1 VIKISFS
8 AERQFCRSAFTM
20 IELIFVIVVLGI
32 LAAVAIPRL
41 AATRDDAQMTKG
53 RSDVAA
59 IRSGISLQRSKNML
73 ESNPTANGFFP
84 TDLDTITVYNTD
96 GVRLFN
102 VNDGNTSNILEYP
115 IFSANR
121 DGGWLKTGVNAYSF
135 TVNGVA
141 TAFTYTNTNGIFN
154 CVAGNANCDALTR

>member
-1 VIKISFS
+1 
-8 AERQFCRSAFTM
+8 M
-20 IELIFVIVVLGI
+20 IELVFVIVVLGI

-41 AATRDDAQMTKG
+41 AATRGDAQITKG

-73 ESNPTANGFFP
+73 ESNNPTIPAS
-84 TDLDTITVYNTD
+84 LDPIAVYNAD
-96 GVRLFN
+96 GSRLFN

-121 DGGWLKTGVNAYSF
+121 DGGWLKTGANAYSF
-135 TVNGVA
+135 TVGGV
-141 TAFTYTNTNGIFN
+141 TTDFNYTNANGLFN
-154 CVAGNANCDALTR
+154 CAAGAANCNDLTR